1 MNKIYILFEDNKVK
15 YVAANKR
22 NVMRVAKEK
31 YNITNQEKKML
42 YQFSGVTIGNPNPDS
57 CNVFITLSIHEVETD
72 KFINN

>member
-15 YVAANKR
+15 YVATDKR

-42 YQFSGVTIGNPNPDS
+42 YQFGGVTIGNPNPDS
-57 CNVFITLSIHEVETD
+57 SNVFITLSIQEVETNT
-72 KFINN
+72 FINN